1 MKLILI
7 ELSLINIKFED
18 IKEAIKEALDTKFKR
33 GKESNRFYD
42 KLETKFIKIKENYF
56 EWNKNL
62 IKQETEEELIKE
74 SEKTSEEIK
83 KINESLRKLRKR
95 AETIMNYKHLSYEQ
109 LKDTYLPNLEEKE
122 FTPTRN
128 IVRFVKAIMET
139 RNSKNWYLVI
149 LLHQR

>member
-1 MKLILI
+1 MKLELTLI
-7 ELSLINIKFED
+7 KLKIED
-18 IKEAIKEALDTKFKR
+18 IKEAINEALDTKFKR
-33 GKESNRFYD
+33 GKESNRFYV

-95 AETIMNYKHLSYEQ
+95 AETTIDYKHLPYEQ
-109 LKDTYLPNLEEKE
+109 LKDTYLQC
-122 FTPTRN
+122 
-128 IVRFVKAIMET
+128 
-139 RNSKNWYLVI
+139 
-149 LLHQR
+149 LL